1 MYIRKERRRSKI
13 SENARSQARHLRE
26 QCKKKGKYQEKQV
39 CSFGWWLMAGADL
52 F

>member
-1 MYIRKERRRSKI
+1 MIEAKQDI
-13 SENARSQARHLRE
+13 CVNNV
-26 QCKKKGKYQEKQV
+26 KKKGKYQEKQV